1 MNRLTRRLST
11 LWRNQRGVAA
21 IEYAIVAPLFFL
33 VLFMSV
39 EITFALLGDATL
51 ERAASQ
57 ITRTGKV
64 GIRGDCE
71 DTVFNMLKDRVS
83 FWADTKNLRAD
94 VKVYQPGVEYH
105 FVDDDTYEPVC
116 DAGGRGDMV
125 LYRLGFDKP
134 AMTGIFAMFGL
145 NFFRYERIVL
155 IQNEP

>member
-1 MNRLTRRLST
+1 MNRLKRRLLH
-11 LWRNQRGVAA
+11 LWRNQRGGAA
-21 IEYAIVAPLFFL
+21 MEYAIVAPLFFL

-64 GIRGDCE
+64 GIRGECGN
-71 DTVFNMLKDRVS
+71 TVYNMLNERVS

-94 VKVYQPGVEYH
+94 VKVYQPGDDNR
-105 FVDDDTYEPVC
+105 FVDDDTYVPEC
-116 DAGGRGDMV
+116 NAGDRGDMV